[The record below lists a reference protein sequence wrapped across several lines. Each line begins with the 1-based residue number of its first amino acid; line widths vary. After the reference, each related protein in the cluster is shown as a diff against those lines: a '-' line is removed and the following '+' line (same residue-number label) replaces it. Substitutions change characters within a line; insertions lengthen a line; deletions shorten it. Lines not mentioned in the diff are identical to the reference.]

1 MRVRERKKK
10 KETERIGKEEEGE
23 EGGGGGKE
31 RLKGR
36 RKEMLKYAKTLCHLS
51 FVTKITTLLNLHA

>member
-10 KETERIGKEEEGE
+10 KEIERRGKEEEGE

-31 RLKGR
+31 RLEGR
-36 RKEMLKYAKTLCHLS
+36 RKEMLKYVKIFCYFF
-51 FVTKITTLLNLHA
+51 FVIKILMDEIV